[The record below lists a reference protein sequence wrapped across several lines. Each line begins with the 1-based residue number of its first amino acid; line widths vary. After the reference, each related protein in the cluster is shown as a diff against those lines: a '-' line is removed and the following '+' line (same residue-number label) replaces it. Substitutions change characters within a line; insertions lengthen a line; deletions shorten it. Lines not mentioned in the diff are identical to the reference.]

1 MSQKKSFIII
11 QKLGQALMLPVAVLP
26 VAGILLGIGSGIPAA
41 LEAQNI
47 ALPTIWSNIF
57 SLLGTAAGTIFAVL
71 PILFALA
78 VTIAFTNNDGTS
90 AVASLTGY
98 VVFLG
103 AMGAAAKIMGI
114 ETKSIFGIDSIDM
127 GVVGGLL
134 IGGTSA
140 FIFNRTYNTQLP
152 EFLGFFGGKRFVL
165 IVNSLV
171 SLGLGLIM
179 PLIWGP
185 VGSAIQ
191 AFSNWAAYGNPN
203 IAFPLYG
210 FVERMLLPFG
220 VHHIWNVP
228 FFFEIGQFTAANGQ
242 VVTGEIPRYLY
253 GDPTAGNL
261 APSYL
266 FKMYGLP
273 AAAIAIGFAASP
285 KNRKAVMGM
294 MISAAL
300 TSFLTGI
307 TEPIEFSFLFVAPIL
322 YVIHAFLVMLAYL
335 IITPM
340 DIRHG
345 TTFSHGLID
354 FTLLYG
360 LGHNQHLLILFGLLW
375 AVIYF
380 VVFYFTIKILD
391 LKTPG
396 RDEELIRPLD
406 DKIDDEEETPAARMA
421 VKLLEAYGGQE
432 NIESLDA
439 CITRLRI
446 AVKNIDLVNEEQLK
460 KLGAKAVLI
469 SGNGTQAIF
478 GPQSDIYKNE
488 IAKIMNNK

>member
-1 MSQKKSFIII
+1 
-11 QKLGQALMLPVAVLP
+11 
-26 VAGILLGIGSGIPAA
+26 
-41 LEAQNI
+41 
-47 ALPTIWSNIF
+47 
-57 SLLGTAAGTIFAVL
+57 
-71 PILFALA
+71 
-78 VTIAFTNNDGTS
+78 NDGTS
-90 AVASLTGY
+90 AVATLVGY

-103 AMGAAAKIMGI
+103 TMGAVAKIMGI
-114 ETKSIFGIDSIDM
+114 ETKSIMNIPSIDM
-127 GVVGGLL
+127 GVAGGLL
-134 IGGTSA
+134 IGGTTA

-165 IVNSLV
+165 IVNILASV
-171 SLGLGLIM
+171 VLGMIM

-185 VGSAIQ
+185 IGTAIQ
-191 AFSNWAAYGNPN
+191 SFSNWAAYGNPN

-210 FVERMLLPFG
+210 FTERMLLPFG
-220 VHHIWNVP
+220 IHHVWNVP
-228 FFFEIGQFTAANGQ
+228 FFFEIGEFTNSAGN
-242 VVTGEIPRYLY
+242 VVRGEIPRFLS

-266 FKMYGLP
+266 FKMFGLP
-273 AAAIAIGFAASP
+273 AAAIAIAVAAKP
-285 KNRKAVMGM
+285 EKRKAVMGM

-322 YVIHAFLVMLAYL
+322 YVIHALLVLVAY
-335 IITPM
+335 IVITPM

-360 LGHNQHLLILFGLLW
+360 LGENQHLIILFGLIW
-375 AVIYF
+375 AIIYF
-380 VVFYFTIKILD
+380 VVFYFTIKLLN

-396 RDEELIRPLD
+396 RELEDLSDSNIGIPVSEMGIKL
-406 DKIDDEEETPAARMA
+406 MA
-421 VKLLEAYGGQE
+421 AYGGKE

-446 AVKNIDLVNEEQLK
+446 TVKNTELVDQAAIK
-460 KLGAKAVLI
+460 KLGAKAIIV
-469 SGNGTQAIF
+469 SGSGVQAVF
-478 GPQSDIYKNE
+478 GPISDIYKNE
-488 IAKIMNNK
+488 MVKLI

>member
-1 MSQKKSFIII
+1 MSKQNGFIIL

-26 VAGILLGIGSGIPAA
+26 VAGILLGIGAGVPSA
-41 LEAQNI
+41 LSAQGTY
-47 ALPTIWSNIF
+47 LPQGVANLFAIMA
-57 SLLGTAAGTIFAVL
+57 TAGDSIFAIL
-71 PILFALA
+71 PLLFALA

-90 AVASLTGY
+90 ALASLSGY
-98 VVFLG
+98 FVFLG
-103 AMGAAAKIMGI
+103 TMGAVAKVIGI
-114 ETKSIFGIDSIDM
+114 EPKSILGIPSIDM

-140 FIFNRTYNTQLP
+140 YVFNKTYNTQLP

-165 IVNSLV
+165 IVNSLT
-171 SLGLGLIM
+171 SLALGLLL
-179 PLIWGP
+179 PHIWGP
-185 VGSAIQ
+185 IGNSIQ

-210 FVERMLLPFG
+210 FVERLLLPFG

-228 FFFEIGQFTAANGQ
+228 FFFEIGEFTNSAGEI
-242 VVTGEIPRYLY
+242 VRGEIPRYLS

-261 APSYL
+261 APSYI

-273 AAAIAIGFAASP
+273 AAAIAIGCAAKP
-285 KNRKAVMGM
+285 DKRKAIMGM

-307 TEPIEFSFLFVAPIL
+307 TEPIEFSFLFIAPIL
-322 YVIHAFLVMLAYL
+322 YLFHALLVLAAYA

-354 FTLLYG
+354 YTLLYG
-360 LGHNQHLLILFGLLW
+360 LGKNQHMLIIFGLIW
-375 AVIYF
+375 AVLYF
-380 VVFYFTIKILD
+380 VIFYFTIKILD

-396 RDEELIRPLD
+396 RELENLSNTSQSSNSEIA
-406 DKIDDEEETPAARMA
+406 I
-421 VKLLEAYGGQE
+421 KLVAAYGGKE
-432 NIESLDA
+432 NITSLDA

-446 AVKNIDLVNEEQLK
+446 SVHNPELVDEAELT
-460 KLGAKAVLI
+460 KLGAKAVI
-469 SGNGTQAIF
+469 KSGNGTQAIF
-478 GPQSDIYKNE
+478 GPLSDIYKNE
-488 IAKIMNNK
+488 MAKII